1 MAKYSITATFIA
13 GSTATGTQSD
23 IITLNE
29 KVLTGIIVS
38 GSIITGSYITFLV
51 SNNGTTFYPLYDSSN
66 TEVTLTPTSASRAF
80 NVNPENF
87 LPWSFVKA
95 RLGTSA
101 SPKAQATYNAAV
113 EFVTRDSAVK

>member
-1 MAKYSITATFIA
+1 MAKYSTTATFVA
-13 GSTATGTQSD
+13 GATATGTQTTAV
-23 IITLNE
+23 TLNE
-29 KVLTGIIVS
+29 KVLTGIVVS

-51 SNNGTTFYPLYDSSN
+51 SNDGTTFYPLYDSSN
-66 TEVTLTPTSASRAF
+66 TEVTLIPTSASRAF

-101 SPKAQATYNAAV
+101 SPKAQATYDTTI
-113 EFVTRDSAVK
+113 EFITRDSAVK

>member
-1 MAKYSITATFIA
+1 MAKYSIIGTLIA
-13 GSTATGTQSD
+13 GATATGTQSD
-23 IITLNE
+23 IVTLNE
-29 KVLTGIIVS
+29 KVLTGVIVS

-51 SNNGTTFYPLYDSSN
+51 SNDGTTFHPLYDSNN
-66 TEVTLTPTSASRAF
+66 TEVTLIPTSASRAF

-101 SPKAQATYNAAV
+101 SPKAQATYNTTI